1 MNFLV
6 KPATVMLILLAAVP
20 LLRAQ
25 PTLPPIVMP
34 PGNIVANGG
43 FESRFAGWRG
53 RYGYVEAIT
62 IGRPIPALEGKI
74 AGVVVDVFGGSVY
87 EPMWQILPTT
97 IGTTYDFRFSLLS
110 GYGLVGEQSL
120 GNAPAP
126 VTVYWGGE
134 LFGSGSQLLGVFR
147 NSSTTTW
154 QTYSFEVTATS
165 SSTIIQFV
173 NLNDARWQLID
184 AVSVVAVPEPT
195 DAALVLTMLIVPGYF
210 YRANLPPLRRG
221 AVSQSRH

>member
-1 MNFLV
+1 
-6 KPATVMLILLAAVP
+6 MLILLRLAP
-20 LLRAQ
+20 LLSAQ
-25 PTLPPIVMP
+25 PTLPPVVMP
-34 PGNIVANGG
+34 PGNLVVNGG

-62 IGRPIPALEGKI
+62 IGRPIPALEGRI

-97 IGTTYDFRFSLLS
+97 IGTTYEFRFSLLS
-110 GYGLVGEQSL
+110 GYGLVGEQSQ

-134 LFGSGSQLLGVFR
+134 LFGSGGQMLGVFR

-154 QTYSFEVTATS
+154 QTYSFEVTAS
-165 SSTIIQFV
+165 SNATILQFV
-173 NLNDARWQLID
+173 NLNDARWPLID
-184 AVSVVAVPEPT
+184 AVSVVVVPEPGA
-195 DAALVLTMLIVPGYF
+195 AALGLTMAIGLGWCR
-210 YRANLPPLRRG
+210 RAQLPRFRRG
-221 AVSQSRH
+221 AVL